1 MFGKNA
7 RRLSI
12 DGFEPVVQLV
22 EGLHVLAPAEGE
34 LSIVAKFQKEALRQ
48 LLHRLLQRA
57 EKLAVSKI
65 ARRSTLFK
73 SACDKRFRHLIER
86 VHF

>member
-1 MFGKNA
+1 MSVQIFQ
-7 RRLSI
+7 S
-12 DGFEPVVQLV
+12 VVQLV

-65 ARRSTLFK
+65 ARRSTFFK
-73 SACDKRFRHLIER
+73 GACDKRFRHLIER

>member
-22 EGLHVLAPAEGE
+22 EGLHVLAPTEGE

-57 EKLAVSKI
+57 ENW
-65 ARRSTLFK
+65 R
-73 SACDKRFRHLIER
+73 
-86 VHF
+86 